1 MRLFLGKW
9 KRMRAVAFVDYE
21 HWYYSYNNL
30 YTMKPNVEEWLEE
43 IKRDYDCDE
52 TYFFGDFSEYKISGE
67 AKRLEKLDAK
77 LVHTANSSEHARKDF
92 TDFIMLDYIYQ
103 IAADKHCPDIFL
115 IFTGDGHFDSVMKY
129 IRTKL
134 GKKVIVYGVKRA
146 FSGKLKSTANSY
158 VEMPRYAQEQR
169 FYYGLILQSL
179 KILDQRGKKATFWKT
194 IRNVAEHN
202 RVTQER
208 VETSLQ
214 ELINRRYLMEIE
226 TEYQGKKSK
235 ILNVD
240 WSRVE
245 EDKIWEGTA
254 S

>member
-1 MRLFLGKW
+1 MWFLKNRT
-9 KRMRAVAFVDYE
+9 KKVRVVAFVDYE
-21 HWYYSYNNL
+21 HWYYSYWNL
-30 YTMKPNVEEWLEE
+30 YTMKPNVEEWLQE
-43 IKRDYDCDE
+43 IKRDYGCE
-52 TYFFGDFSEYKISGE
+52 EVYFFGDFSEYNISKE
-67 AKRLEKLDAK
+67 IARLEQLNIKII
-77 LVHTANSSEHARKDF
+77 HTANSSEHVKKDF

-103 IAADKHCPDIFL
+103 IAAEKTCPDTFL

-134 GKKVIVYGVKRA
+134 DKKVIVYGVKRA

-194 IRNVAEHN
+194 IRNVSEHN

-208 VETSLQ
+208 VEMSLQ
-214 ELINRRYLMEIE
+214 ELIDARYLMEIE
-226 TEYQGKKSK
+226 TEYKGKKSK
-235 ILNVD
+235 ILNAN
-240 WSRVE
+240 WTRIE

-254 S
+254 